1 MRDQAN
7 NAISD
12 RFSKP
17 ALLILCSLLLLSYVP
32 FAKANQCST
41 SGPRYRLESDA
52 VEWRMRI
59 RSNENCV
66 RGVRFSYVYNAT
78 VSLIAPP
85 RSGHIALIGPGFSY
99 TAKSG
104 FRGEDSFIVGI
115 LGSKNKTLSTSS
127 CLSSMLKKTLR
138 QPSRAL
144 SLINILNRM

>member
-17 ALLILCSLLLLSYVP
+17 ALLILCSLLLLSYGP

-41 SGPRYRLESDA
+41 NGPRYQLESDA

-115 LGSKNKTLSTSS
+115 LGSKNKTNGYSTIHVIVSVIDV
-127 CLSSMLKKTLR
+127 KEDATPAFAR
-138 QPSRAL
+138 FEP
-144 SLINILNRM
+144 N

>member
-1 MRDQAN
+1 
-7 NAISD
+7 
-12 RFSKP
+12 
-17 ALLILCSLLLLSYVP
+17 
-32 FAKANQCST
+32 
-41 SGPRYRLESDA
+41 
-52 VEWRMRI
+52 MRI

-115 LGSKNKTLSTSS
+115 LGSKNKTNGYSTIHVIVSVIDV
-127 CLSSMLKKTLR
+127 KEDATPAFAR
-138 QPSRAL
+138 FEP
-144 SLINILNRM
+144 N